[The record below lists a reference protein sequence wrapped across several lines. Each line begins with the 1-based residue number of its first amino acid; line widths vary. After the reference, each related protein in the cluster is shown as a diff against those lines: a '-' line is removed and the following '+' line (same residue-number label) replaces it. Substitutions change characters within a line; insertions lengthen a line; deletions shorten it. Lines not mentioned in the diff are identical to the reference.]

1 MQITKKMSDVVNIII
16 DVTAQHDINEND
28 METLL
33 GMFLNILLELAAT
46 VRQIHDPSPPSPVY
60 HLQLG

>member
-1 MQITKKMSDVVNIII
+1 MQIAKKMSNVTNIITA
-16 DVTAQHDINEND
+16 VTAQHAMDEND

-33 GMFLNILLELAAT
+33 GMFLNTLLELAAT
-46 VRQIHDPSPPSPVY
+46 VRQIHDPPPPSPTH